1 MRQVA
6 AFDFDKTLS
15 NRDNVTPFLRK
26 VIGTGRLAATF
37 AITSPHIV
45 RAALADNKRDAAK
58 AAVLR
63 RVLRGRSVRDLA
75 PVADGFAAAVVEHH
89 LRPVALERATWHR
102 EQGHEL
108 VIVSASLA
116 LYLEPIATLLGFDAA
131 LGTEMA
137 VGSDGRLTGELAS
150 ANVRHDEK
158 VRRLEAW
165 LGTTED
171 PVELWAYG
179 DSSGDRELLARA
191 DHPIRVRRGRLE
203 PQNA

>member
-15 NRDNVTPFLRK
+15 NRDNVTPFLRR
-26 VIGTGRLAATF
+26 VIGTRRLAATF
-37 AITSPHIV
+37 AITSPFLV
-45 RAALADNKRDAAK
+45 RAALMDSQRDAAK

-63 RVLRGRSVRDLA
+63 RVLGGRSVADLA
-75 PVADGFAAAVVEHH
+75 RVADGFAAAVVEGH
-89 LRPVALERATWHR
+89 LRQEAVERATWHR
-102 EQGHEL
+102 DQGHQL

-116 LYLEPIATLLGFDAA
+116 LYLEPIARLLGFDAA
-131 LGTEMA
+131 LGTDLA

-150 ANVRHDEK
+150 PNVRHDEK

-165 LGTTED
+165 LGSD
-171 PVELWAYG
+171 RNVELWAYG
-179 DSSGDRELLARA
+179 DSGGDRELLARA
-191 DHPIRVRRGRLE
+191 DHPVRVRRGRLE

>member
-1 MRQVA
+1 MRKIA

-15 NRDNVTPFLRK
+15 TRDNVTPFLRR
-26 VIGTGRLAATF
+26 VIGARRLASTF
-37 AITSPHIV
+37 AITSPFLV
-45 RAALADNKRDAAK
+45 RAALMDDKRDAAK

-63 RVLRGRSVRDLA
+63 RVLGGRSVADLA

-89 LRPVALERATWHR
+89 LRPVALQRATWHR
-102 EQGHEL
+102 EQGHEV

-116 LYLEPIATLLGFDAA
+116 LYLEPVARLLGFDAA
-131 LGTEMA
+131 LGTDMA

-150 ANVRHDEK
+150 PNVRHDEK

-165 LGTTED
+165 LGRD
-171 PVELWAYG
+171 RNVELWAYG
-179 DSSGDRELLARA
+179 DSAGDRELLARA
-191 DHPIRVRRGRLE
+191 DHPVLVRAGKLE